1 MSRILDTIESPD
13 QLKNLTHDQLKQLA
27 QEMRERLVETVYGV
41 TGGHFSSNLGT
52 VEIAIALHTV
62 FDSPRDK
69 IIWDV
74 GHQAYPHKMLTGR
87 NKLMH
92 TIRQYGGL
100 APFLMRE
107 ESPHDQFGAGH
118 ASTSIS
124 AALGMAVARDMQG
137 EDYHVVAV
145 IGDGALTGGMAL
157 EALNNL
163 GHLGTK
169 MIVLLNDNE
178 MSIYPNVGVVPR
190 LLTRLRTS
198 RTYHRA
204 KGDVVSILQRMPAGD
219 ALVELGKRFKDS
231 VKELVIPNMM
241 WEELGLTYLGP
252 IDGHNLVDLQET
264 LTLAKQLDRP
274 VLVHAI
280 TVKGKGF
287 EPAEAESKTHKWH
300 SVTPKSPGK
309 SDNKP
314 SAPRYQDVFAQTL
327 IRLAEED
334 ERIVGI
340 TAAMPD
346 GTSLDQFGK
355 RFPDRMFDVGIA
367 EQHAV
372 TFAAG
377 LAAAGM
383 RPVAAIYSTFLQRAY
398 DQVVHD
404 VAMQNLPVVFAMDRA
419 GIAGNDGRTHHGAL
433 DISYLRC
440 VPNMT
445 LMAPKDENELQHMLK
460 TALSLEGPAAIRY
473 PRGNGYGVPLSE
485 TFHVIPVGTWELL
498 QEGEDLLILATGYS
512 VYQALEAARILS
524 KQDGIFATVVNC
536 RFIKP
541 LDEELL
547 QKLVAKHD
555 YLITVEE
562 NVRMGGFGSAVL
574 EYLADHSMVPSRFV
588 RLGMPDR
595 YVEHGSQEILRKIL
609 GLDAEGIAQTA
620 RELLHKTTDL
630 RDKTLKDVHQR

>member
-274 VLVHAI
+274 VLIHAI

-512 VYQALEAARILS
+512 VYQALEAAKILS

-620 RELLHKTTDL
+620 REFLHKTTDL

>member
-252 IDGHNLVDLQET
+252 IDGHNLADLQET

-274 VLVHAI
+274 VLIHAI
-280 TVKGKGF
+280 TIKGKGF

-512 VYQALEAARILS
+512 VYQALEAAKILS

-574 EYLADHSMVPSRFV
+574 ESLADHSMVPSRFV

-620 RELLHKTTDL
+620 RELLYKTTDL

>member
-204 KGDVVSILQRMPAGD
+204 KEDVVSILQRMPAGD

-252 IDGHNLVDLQET
+252 IDGHNLADLQET

>member
-204 KGDVVSILQRMPAGD
+204 KEDVVSILQRMPAGD

-252 IDGHNLVDLQET
+252 IDGHNLADLQET

-620 RELLHKTTDL
+620 REFLHKTTDL